1 MPAAPTSAATTR
13 LFAYLALTA
22 MPFLFSVNMVIGRA
36 ASATLGPWTLAFW
49 RWVIASAIIVFLA
62 RADIRRHAMAY
73 RRHLPLLAFV
83 GFIALWVCGGLVYVA
98 LERTTAVNG
107 ALIYATTAIFILLFE
122 WLFNGRTIGL
132 RDIAGV
138 VICLAG
144 VVTIIGQGSFA
155 VLLGLSFNGGDLLF
169 GIATIGW
176 AGYSLLLKRREIN
189 ALPTMATFA
198 VFSVAGTIMLAP
210 FALWEM
216 VAAGGPPARLSDWLA
231 IFGVAL
237 IPSVAAFSAFQ
248 FGLKVL
254 GATVVGMFT
263 YLMLP
268 AGVLMAAVF
277 LGEHLEG
284 YHALGSVLIMGGILI
299 ATLPVGLLRRRG

>member
-1 MPAAPTSAATTR
+1 MSSASTR
-13 LFAYLALTA
+13 LMAYLALTA
-22 MPFLFSVNMVIGRA
+22 MPFLFAVNMVIGRA
-36 ASATLGPWTLAFW
+36 ASASLGPWTLAFW
-49 RWVIASAIIVFLA
+49 RWVIASAIVVYLA
-62 RADIRRHAMAY
+62 RHDIRRHAAAY
-73 RRHLPLLAFV
+73 RRHLPLLAFI
-83 GFIALWVCGGLVYVA
+83 GFIALWVCGGLVYMA

-122 WLFNGRTIGL
+122 WMFNGRAIGL
-132 RDIAGV
+132 RDVAGV
-138 VICLAG
+138 AICLTG
-144 VVTIIGQGSFA
+144 VVTIIGQGSFG

-169 GIATIGW
+169 AVATIGW

-198 VFSVAGTIMLAP
+198 VFAVAGTVMLAP
-210 FALWEM
+210 FALVEM

-231 IFGVAL
+231 ILGVAL
-237 IPSVAAFSAFQ
+237 IPSVLAFSAFQ

-268 AGVLMAAVF
+268 AGVVMAAFF
-277 LGEHLEG
+277 LDERLES
-284 YHALGSVLIMGGILI
+284 YHAVGSVLIMGGILI
-299 ATLPVGLLRRRG
+299 ATLPASVLRLGR

>member
-1 MPAAPTSAATTR
+1 MTTATTR
-13 LFAYLALTA
+13 LLAYAALTA

-36 ASATLGPWTLAFW
+36 ASSSLGPWTLAFW
-49 RWVIASAIIVFLA
+49 RWLIASAIIAFLA
-62 RADIRRHAMAY
+62 RGDLRRHATAY
-73 RRHLPLLAFV
+73 RRHLPLLALI
-83 GFIALWVCGGLVYVA
+83 GFIALWICGGLVYVA
-98 LERTTAVNG
+98 LAQTTAVNG
-107 ALIYATTAIFILLFE
+107 ALIYATTAVFILLFE
-122 WLFNGRTIGL
+122 WGFNGRPIGL
-132 RDIAGV
+132 RDVLGV

-144 VVTIIGQGSFA
+144 VAAIIGKGA
-155 VLLGLSFNGGDLLF
+155 LGVLLGLSFNAGDILF
-169 GIATIGW
+169 GVATIGW

-198 VFSVAGTIMLAP
+198 VFAMAGTVLLAP

-216 VAAGGPPARLSDWLA
+216 AAAGGVPHLLSDWLA
-231 IFGVAL
+231 ILGVAL
-237 IPSVAAFSAFQ
+237 VPSVAAFSAFQ

-277 LGEHLEG
+277 LGERLEP
-284 YHALGSVLIMGGILI
+284 YHAVGSILIMAGIVM
-299 ATLPVGLLRRRG
+299 ATLPASLLRPGR